1 MKIDKLIIAPRDA
14 LNYMERYINDGSPSG
29 FTWEYSTSK
38 STSPM
43 SANKR
48 YKLLWCHTQ
57 NRFIKTYGSYPHFL
71 NCGSGTIL
79 IHPDMA
85 KDKRLSS
92 LDIGESNINV
102 MPTSSARTVQLC
114 DFPGYLKLNYWGTI
128 GRVNRALT
136 TKHIA
141 SSMEITQLLKE
152 TFTKQQDSFHYLS
165 LLPECSAQA
174 FVSDNL
180 DFGNVYREE
189 KPTGGGAEKVK
200 YLVPFFSLFSNDKNN
215 PNDKAIVLQ
224 LADVL
229 GIDLHELVV
238 QQIIYPIIKYYFLL
252 ITQLGLQPEWHS
264 QNILLGLDE
273 DLKIASFVM
282 RDIESI
288 DVDSTIRKQLGL
300 KHILSCYPYK
310 HIYFEQYNYQ
320 IKHSFMF
327 DFKLGEYLI
336 EPLVDLVSSVCS
348 IDKSNLYFEIKDYS
362 QKYIKLLPDDFFP
375 QDNCWYAVKPI
386 LIDRTKAERPYTN
399 MGMPKFR

>member
-1 MKIDKLIIAPRDA
+1 MRINKLITEPRDA

-29 FTWEYSTSK
+29 FTWKYSTSEL
-38 STSPM
+38 TSPM
-43 SANKR
+43 SAKKR

-57 NRFIKTYGSYPHFL
+57 NGFIRTYGSYPQFL
-71 NCGSGTIL
+71 NCGSETIL

-85 KDKRLSS
+85 KDERVSS
-92 LDIGESNINV
+92 FEICESNISV

-128 GRVNRALT
+128 GRINRALT

-141 SSMEITQLLKE
+141 SSIEITHLLE
-152 TFTKQQDSFHYLS
+152 EIFTKQQDSFRCLS

-189 KPTGGGAEKVK
+189 NPTGGGMEKVK
-200 YLVPFFSLFSNDKNN
+200 YLIPFFSLFSIDKNN
-215 PNDKAIVLQ
+215 PDDKAIILQ

-229 GIDLHELVV
+229 GIDLHELII
-238 QQIIYPIIKYYFLL
+238 QQIIYPIIRYYFLL

-273 DLKIASFVM
+273 NLKIVSFVM

-288 DVDSTIRKQLGL
+288 DVDLTIRKQLGL
-300 KHILSCYPYK
+300 NHILSCYPYK
-310 HIYFEQYNYQ
+310 HIYLEQYNYQ

-336 EPLVDLVSSVCS
+336 EPLVDLVSIVCS
-348 IDKSNLYFEIKDYS
+348 IDKSYLYSEIKDYS
-362 QKYIKLLPDDFFP
+362 QKYIKSLPDDFFP
-375 QDNCWYAVKPI
+375 QDNCWYAVKPF
-386 LIDRTKAERPYTN
+386 LIDRTKTERPYIN
-399 MGMPKFR
+399 RGMPKFR